1 MKGKIQLTLLLLTLA
16 ACAPRLVRG
25 PSQHCTRQFLYTE
38 YATGRGGTLETHP
51 VYGCAAATTP
61 PTTPG
66 VPAGSRS

>member
-1 MKGKIQLTLLLLTLA
+1 MKGKIELMLSLLLLT

-25 PSQHCTRQFLYTE
+25 PAEHCTRQFLYTE

-61 PTTPG
+61 PVTPG
-66 VPAGSRS
+66 VPAGSKS